1 MKRLVTQTWSPSAPP
16 RLHAVSATHRRPA
29 MAHGGIEGHNKH
41 RPLGL
46 STEAGAGLH
55 PQLPPPRERLVAVW
69 AGRPQAGLL
78 REASL
83 ARAWGA
89 RCGEAVGHAGMVA
102 APPAA
107 PLSAPRRRRVKTE
120 RRAAAALA
128 HAWRLGADRPAPR
141 TAAAQRP
148 VRGGLPVRAA
158 WVRSRPRGR
167 RGGRARRRPPGARLR
182 RGGPAAWGARGA
194 ARALPAVLPAAREPR
209 GRARPGGKEP
219 GAAVAPQTA
228 PRAQAAAGG
237 PRFRPAPG
245 GGPLTARA
253 FGAPVAEG
261 ARGAKAPHGARAL
274 GLVPRE
280 GSAGEPPPR
289 GTLPQPGRGPR
300 RALGG
305 AAWRRGGRQAPV
317 GRSQR

>member
-29 MAHGGIEGHNKH
+29 MAHDGIEGHNKH

-83 ARAWGA
+83 ARAWGPGW
-89 RCGEAVGHAGMVA
+89 GEAVGHAGMVA

-128 HAWRLGADRPAPR
+128 HAWRLGADRLAPR

-158 WVRSRPRGR
+158 WVRSHP
-167 RGGRARRRPPGARLR
+167 RGGRAFAPRPGAVRSPHGRLGPPSR
-182 RGGPAAWGARGA
+182 R
-194 ARALPAVLPAAREPR
+194 ARA
-209 GRARPGGKEP
+209 
-219 GAAVAPQTA
+219 A
-228 PRAQAAAGG
+228 PR
-237 PRFRPAPG
+237 R
-245 GGPLTARA
+245 LTARA
-253 FGAPVAEG
+253 LWAWSPARG
-261 ARGAKAPHGARAL
+261 ARGSHPRVARS
-274 GLVPRE
+274 P
-280 GSAGEPPPR
+280 SQAG
-289 GTLPQPGRGPR
+289 G
-300 RALGG
+300 
-305 AAWRRGGRQAPV
+305 RGGR
-317 GRSQR
+317 